1 MSLIAAGEPAL
12 SAEKDIAYGV
22 PLRVP
27 LVDIHTIG
35 AGGGSIARI
44 TRAGLLQV
52 GPESAG
58 AHPGPIAYGR
68 GGTAVTVTDANG
80 CTGTDSVIVD
90 ETENPTVEITG
101 DLSFCNGDSS
111 VLTATPAGGL
121 APYTFAWSTGGTAST
136 ITVDA
141 DGT

>member
-1 MSLIAAGEPAL
+1 MGGTSFDVSLIAAGEQAL

-58 AHPGPIAYGR
+58 ARPGPIAYGR
-68 GGTAVTVTDANG
+68 GGTAVTLPPPQLLLG
-80 CTGTDSVIVD
+80 RP
-90 ETENPTVEITG
+90 NP
-101 DLSFCNGDSS
+101 DRLSGR
-111 VLTATPAGGL
+111 AR
-121 APYTFAWSTGGTAST
+121 
-136 ITVDA
+136 
-141 DGT
+141 

>member
-1 MSLIAAGEPAL
+1 MGGTSFDVSLIAAGEPAL

-52 GPESAG
+52 GPDSAG
-58 AHPGPIAYGR
+58 ARPGPIAYGR
-68 GGTAVTVTDANG
+68 GGTAVTVTDANLLLG
-80 CTGTDSVIVD
+80 RLNPDRLTGV
-90 ETENPTVEITG
+90 
-101 DLSFCNGDSS
+101 
-111 VLTATPAGGL
+111 
-121 APYTFAWSTGGTAST
+121 TGGAPMER
-136 ITVDA
+136 IA
-141 DGT
+141 AAIEEQIGAPPFC